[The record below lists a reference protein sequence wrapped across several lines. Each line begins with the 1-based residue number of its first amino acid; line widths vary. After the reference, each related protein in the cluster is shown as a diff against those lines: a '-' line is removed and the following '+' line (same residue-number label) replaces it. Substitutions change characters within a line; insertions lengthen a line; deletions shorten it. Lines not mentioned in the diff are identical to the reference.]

1 MHLSVPEFFGTP
13 MYMKASVPVCAVD
26 GYICMCMLS
35 SYMALSDIT
44 SDEDDLL
51 AFQST
56 LPPQYCAS
64 ASGSVPSSTSASSHP
79 SPTAAS
85 PVASDFPVNSLQDPR
100 GHSRASLSYLLS
112 SHYFS
117 LALAVSGVCRAVHAV
132 LTGPRARRRTEAGVA
147 IRENSIVEIWDGL
160 EQCWE
165 DFESLR
171 RGAGGIGTVGGGLI
185 RGEDVERFVS
195 GWQVFIFECLN
206 VIREALKHRMNSQT
220 KGSPDPNGS
229 HSADRGLCRLY
240 AQATRRC
247 RVVLP
252 RVIAILKRH
261 LAVPSS
267 GFFAHDVGLIG
278 DGCFFA
284 ALLLAQGDL
293 DQEDCDLKG
302 EDGLPWDA
310 DIEDGVDACLRAL
323 GEIGWIFSNS
333 NDREKTVRMVW
344 EARVIRDDERRRERN
359 RQRDYLEDQ
368 RAQAYHSGQRSQD
381 RSPYMIDKPA
391 LPNSGRGQGPSARSL
406 SLVSAAGQCRPLLP
420 PLSLAFSQVES
431 APNTALT
438 DGSSSWHTYTPP
450 TTSGSMTSNA
460 TTNRSASPADSSS
473 PQTLSSMKHLPAM
486 QSLKNENDAFYNG
499 FADLDPFSFSVDS
512 TSGPGVIG
520 PGVGMHAWSPR
531 YQHQV
536 SPGSSFLD
544 ASVIFTGAE
553 CPSFYQ

>member
-1 MHLSVPEFFGTP
+1 VT
-13 MYMKASVPVCAVD
+13 
-26 GYICMCMLS
+26 
-35 SYMALSDIT
+35 LSDFT
-44 SDEDDLL
+44 SDEDDLQ

-64 ASGSVPSSTSASSHP
+64 ASGSIPSSTSASSHP
-79 SPTAAS
+79 SPATS
-85 PVASDFPVNSLQDPR
+85 PVVSDFPVTSLQDPR

-117 LALAVSGVCRAVHAV
+117 LALAVSGVCRAVHTV
-132 LTGPRARRRTEAGVA
+132 LTGPRARRRIEAGGA
-147 IRENSIVEIWDGL
+147 IREDSLVEIWDRL

-171 RGAGGIGTVGGGLI
+171 RGAGGIGTVGGGLV

-206 VIREALKHRMNSQT
+206 VIREALKQRIATQS
-220 KGSPDPNGS
+220 KGSPESNSNNPV
-229 HSADRGLCRLY
+229 DRTLCRLH

-261 LAVPSS
+261 LAVSCS
-267 GFFAHDVGLIG
+267 GFFAHDAGLIG

-293 DQEDCDLKG
+293 DQDADSDLKG

-323 GEIGWIFSNS
+323 GEMGWIFSNS
-333 NDREKTVRMVW
+333 REREKTVRMVW

-359 RQRDYLEDQ
+359 RQRDYIDDQ
-368 RAQAYHSGQRSQD
+368 RIQAYHPEQRSRD
-381 RSPYMIDKPA
+381 RSPYMINKPS
-391 LPNSGRGQGPSARSL
+391 LPSSCRSQGLTPRSL
-406 SLVSAAGQCRPLLP
+406 SLVSAAGQSRPHLP
-420 PLSLAFSQVES
+420 PLSLGFSRVES

-438 DGSSSWHTYTPP
+438 DDSGSWPNYTPP

-460 TTNRSASPADSSS
+460 TTNRSVSPGS
-473 PQTLSSMKHLPAM
+473 PQTLSSLKHLPPI
-486 QSLKNENDAFYNG
+486 QSSLKNENDAFYSG

-520 PGVGMHAWSPR
+520 PGVGSHAWSPR

-536 SPGSSFLD
+536 SHGGSYLD
-544 ASVIFTGAE
+544 PSVIFTGAE
-553 CPSFYQ
+553 SFYQS